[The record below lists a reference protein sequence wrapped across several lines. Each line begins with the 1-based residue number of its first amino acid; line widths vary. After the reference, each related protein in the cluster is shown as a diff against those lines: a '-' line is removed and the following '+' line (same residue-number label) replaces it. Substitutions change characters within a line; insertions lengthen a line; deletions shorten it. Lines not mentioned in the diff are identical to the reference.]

1 MPSDSSDWYAANNFM
16 DLRICWCVCCAYGNW
31 WVWFM
36 PLIILCL
43 WQMVPEYL
51 RPRSKPKTYLPL
63 VNIIFLI
70 SCANFLIFRRTPNLL
85 VASLFHS
92 LVSSHFFSLRLFGI
106 FSFVCRLFVEAL
118 WGHVGNCCWYYSR
131 EHHYR
136 NTCMRLRR
144 TQIII

>member
-70 SCANFLIFRRTPNLL
+70 SCANFLIFRRTPNLP

-92 LVSSHFFSLRLFGI
+92 LVSSHFFR
-106 FSFVCRLFVEAL
+106 FVFLAYLASYVGYL
-118 WGHVGNCCWYYSR
+118 WKRCEDMLEIAVGTIHAN
-131 EHHYR
+131 
-136 NTCMRLRR
+136 
-144 TQIII
+144 IIIVTHACDWGAHK